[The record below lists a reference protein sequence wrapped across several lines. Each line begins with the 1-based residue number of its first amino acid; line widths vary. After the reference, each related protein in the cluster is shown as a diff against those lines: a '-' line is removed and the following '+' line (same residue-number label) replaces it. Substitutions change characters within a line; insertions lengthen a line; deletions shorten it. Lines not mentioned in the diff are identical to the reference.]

1 VPLAVAANQGIC
13 GFEQVELSGT
23 WPIARQWNAFVR
35 EVYSLRDNEALES
48 FAGFEYRACC
58 WRVRFGG
65 RRFVSTH
72 SGSEDTGVWLQLEL
86 TGLASVGSA
95 SDSFLTEAIRG
106 YTPEQSNAQKLFK
119 AQ

>member
-1 VPLAVAANQGIC
+1 
-13 GFEQVELSGT
+13 
-23 WPIARQWNAFVR
+23 
-35 EVYSLRDNEALES
+35 VYSLQDNKALES

-65 RRFVSTH
+65 RRYVNNH
-72 SGSEDTGVWLQLEL
+72 QGAQNTGIWLQLEL

-106 YTPEQSNAQKLFK
+106 YTPEQSSAQKLFK
-119 AQ
+119 AP